1 MSGLSNYSPQHHFK
15 RSIEV
20 YQGKEAR
27 ISHED
32 MDRMRKKIEEVWPQD
47 LLNLTPD
54 IIRRHMRELQLNY
67 NADYIS
73 YQITGKKLPL
83 SDEDFEMLKRSF
95 DEL

>member
-54 IIRRHMRELQLNY
+54 IIRRHMRELQLND
-67 NADYIS
+67 NKIIDQNPS
-73 YQITGKKLPL
+73 PL